1 MSGFTNIFTVVIQMI
16 QAQFEYNQMTLKS
29 TGMTEELRY
38 EF

>member
-1 MSGFTNIFTVVIQMI
+1 MI

-38 EF
+38 EFEQFSTV